1 MIIDGVF
8 NTLPDQ
14 IEEYQNLL
22 KVRLSKDSNGGT
34 YFNLKYVLMNFFT
47 DEKNRL

>member
-14 IEEYQNLL
+14 IEEYQSLL
-22 KVRLSKDSNGGT
+22 KARLFRDSHGGE
-34 YFNLKYVLMNFFT
+34 FLKTKINFFNSINLET
-47 DEKNRL
+47 

>member
-14 IEEYQNLL
+14 IEEYQTLL
-22 KVRLSKDSNGGT
+22 KARLAKDSHGGNGLLL
-34 YFNLKYVLMNFFT
+34 YLCKQKIRFIY
-47 DEKNRL
+47 E